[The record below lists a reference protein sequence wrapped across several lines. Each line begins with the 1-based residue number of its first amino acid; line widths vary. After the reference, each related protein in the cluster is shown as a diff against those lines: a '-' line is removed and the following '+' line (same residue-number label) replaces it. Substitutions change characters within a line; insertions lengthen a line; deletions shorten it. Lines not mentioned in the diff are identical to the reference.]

1 MSLTC
6 PTCQKKFNTNA
17 GLYAHKEK
25 AHKKPSVI
33 LVSHDKHN
41 DSDKRKE
48 MAQSDSEND
57 DGMITVDE
65 DSSPDQSEADEGLE
79 VIDEYNDGDAKSQ
92 KSSDDD
98 MKVVND
104 YDRRKRRHSDDD
116 DQVKR
121 RRLDPE
127 HDEGLEVV
135 DEFDRRKKKLQSNNA
150 RYKNKLEQCLKKHKN
165 LTAKLEYYKTKFD
178 EDIKDLKL
186 RFKTQMADKEIE
198 CEDKVKKVIK
208 EWEKRYQ
215 EAKSEHDSKI
225 ADMESEHGKRIKA
238 LEAHLQDLKDDDSD
252 FSELSK
258 IIFNCTTIEE
268 ISEIQSLIENHRIDD
283 VIQNHLPTL
292 QNLLLGL
299 SFGVIPICDSQRRAI
314 SDSQRKLVRDIHNSN
329 KTKAKN
335 IIKRERREIINLF
348 SIIRDSLKLVR
359 DSFNRYDIRE
369 S

>member
-17 GLYAHKEK
+17 GLYAHKEQV
-25 AHKKPSVI
+25 HKKPSVI

-41 DSDKRKE
+41 NSDKHKE
-48 MAQSDSEND
+48 MTQSDSEND

-65 DSSPDQSEADEGLE
+65 DSSPDHSEADEGLE
-79 VIDEYNDGDAKSQ
+79 VIDEYNDGDAKRRQ
-92 KSSDDD
+92 MNSDD
-98 MKVVND
+98 D

-121 RRLDPE
+121 RRLDSE
-127 HDEGLEVV
+127 RDESLEVV
-135 DEFDRRKKKLQSNNA
+135 DEFDRRKKKMKSKKA
-150 RYKNKLEQCLKKHKN
+150 RYTNELEQCLKKHKN

-186 RFKTQMADKEIE
+186 RFKKQMADKEIE
-198 CEDKVKKVIK
+198 CEEKVKKVIN
-208 EWEKRYQ
+208 EWENRYQ

-314 SDSQRKLVRDIHNSN
+314 SDSQRKLVRNIHNSN